1 MPIGAYNPWV
11 RFHCTPEQAWRMSQG
26 SAGRAVLPGASFDV
40 STQPRTRIRAFG
52 TSAHRG
58 IVPGKPHHRSRDR
71 GRVPPVLIRPCRS
84 SVAKTSV
91 RRSGC
96 ARFSQNLSIVVSEG
110 ERIGLIGPNGSG
122 KSTLVSILA
131 GVEKPD
137 DGIVAFRK
145 NVRVAYVP
153 QESRFNS
160 GETVRSVLND
170 ALLPEE
176 PDEYERESRMNV
188 AAGRVGFDSA

>member
-1 MPIGAYNPWV
+1 MSLISCQNISKTFGV
-11 RFHCTPEQAWRMSQG
+11 RTLF
-26 SAGRAVLPGASFDV
+26 
-40 STQPRTRIRAFG
+40 
-52 TSAHRG
+52 
-58 IVPGKPHHRSRDR
+58 
-71 GRVPPVLIRPCRS
+71 
-84 SVAKTSV
+84 
-91 RRSGC
+91 
-96 ARFSQNLSIVVSEG
+96 QNLSIVVSEG

-131 GVEKPD
+131 GVESLTM
-137 DGIVAFRK
+137 ALSRFEK
-145 NVRVAYVP
+145 NVRVSYVP

-188 AAGRVGFDSA
+188 AAGPGRF